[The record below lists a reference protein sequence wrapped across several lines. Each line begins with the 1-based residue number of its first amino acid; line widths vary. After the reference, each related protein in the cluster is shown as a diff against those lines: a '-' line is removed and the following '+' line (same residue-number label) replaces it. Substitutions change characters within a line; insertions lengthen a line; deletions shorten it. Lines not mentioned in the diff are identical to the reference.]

1 MIHKEK
7 TNNYNNHIFLKG
19 FSTSK
24 ICVTLTFLHV
34 LSFKVRSMLYKIRL
48 KSILFGEIYSQESRG
63 FSGSIEE
70 KGSFYVIAL
79 RDDKTFLE
87 VEVINQKGSFL

>member
-1 MIHKEK
+1 
-7 TNNYNNHIFLKG
+7 
-19 FSTSK
+19 
-24 ICVTLTFLHV
+24 
-34 LSFKVRSMLYKIRL
+34 MLYKIRL

-70 KGSFYVIAL
+70 KGSFYIIAL